1 MTQEQKPIKIHK
13 SKRSKLGYVV
23 IICALIIFALFF
35 TFRNRKVT
43 IEQYSVID
51 HPAIIRP
58 DYSGAVI
65 PPNIAPLNFY
75 IQHDGS
81 HYFVKIHSEN
91 GRPIEISSKTPEIV
105 IPQKTWHELLNLNR
119 GKQLNLDIYVKSH
132 TSESSSKT
140 GNGKWTRFK
149 TLTNQIAN
157 DDIDSFLVYRKIHPV
172 HRTWRDMGIYQRN
185 LSSFNE
191 SLILHNKYFKHGC
204 VNCHTF
210 CGNRTDKMLISIRS
224 VEYGSSVLLI
234 EDEKV
239 KKVGTKFGYSSWHP
253 SGRVVTFSLNKVR
266 QLFHSSANEP
276 RDVMDFDSLM
286 AYYQVDSKT
295 IKTSSDL
302 ARKNQLETYPT
313 WSPDGRYLYF
323 CSAPIT
329 WSDRTVVPQT
339 YDQIK
344 YDLVRISYDLAGDN
358 WGQLET
364 VLSAEET
371 GLSILLPR
379 ISPDGKWLL
388 FCMCNYGCFPA
399 YQQSSDL
406 YIMNLEEARK
416 TGKYTHRRLDI
427 NSDDSETWH
436 GWSSNSRWIVFSSK
450 RNSGVFTRTYIA
462 YLDTSGKVHK
472 SILLPQKNP
481 RYYDSCLWTYSVPEL
496 IIEPV
501 RVTKEK
507 LGRVVRSSKD
517 TSVQIPITMAT
528 PKAGTLP
535 GHQEP
540 WQAGRE

>member
-1 MTQEQKPIKIHK
+1 MTPEQKPTKIQK
-13 SKRSKLGYVV
+13 SQKTKFIYIV
-23 IICALIIFALFF
+23 IICALIISALFF
-35 TFRNRKVT
+35 ASRKRKVT
-43 IEQYSVID
+43 IAQYNTID
-51 HPAIIRP
+51 RPAIIHP

-81 HYFVKIHSEN
+81 RYFVKIHSEN
-91 GRPIEISSKTPEIV
+91 GKPIEIFSKTPKIM
-105 IPQKTWHELLNLNR
+105 IPQKAWHKLLNLNR
-119 GKQLNLDIYVKSH
+119 GKQLNLDIYVDA
-132 TSESSSKT
+132 SEPSSKT
-140 GNGKWTRFK
+140 GNRKWARFK
-149 TLTNQIAN
+149 TLTNKIAN

-172 HRTWRDMGIYQRN
+172 HRTWKDMGIYQRN
-185 LSSFNE
+185 LSSFDE

-224 VEYGSSVLLI
+224 AEYNSSVLLV

-253 SGRVVTFSLNKVR
+253 SGRVVAFSINMVR

-295 IKTSSDL
+295 VKTSPAL
-302 ARKNQLETYPT
+302 AGKDQLETYPT

-329 WSDRTVVPQT
+329 WPDRTVVPQS

-344 YDLVRISYDLAGDN
+344 YDLVRISYDLAGDS
-358 WGQLET
+358 WGQPET
-364 VLSAEET
+364 VLSAKDT

-379 ISPDGKWLL
+379 ISPDGKRLL

-406 YIMNLEEARK
+406 YMMDLEEARK
-416 TGKYTHRRLDI
+416 TGKYTYRRLDI

-436 GWSSNSRWIVFSSK
+436 SWSSNNRWIVFSSK

-462 YLDTSGKVHK
+462 HVDESGKVHK
-472 SILLPQKNP
+472 PILLPQKNP

-496 IIEPV
+496 IVEPV

-507 LGRVVRSSKD
+507 LGRVVRSSEE
-517 TSVQIPITMAT
+517 TSVQMPITMAT

-540 WQAGRE
+540 WRAGRE